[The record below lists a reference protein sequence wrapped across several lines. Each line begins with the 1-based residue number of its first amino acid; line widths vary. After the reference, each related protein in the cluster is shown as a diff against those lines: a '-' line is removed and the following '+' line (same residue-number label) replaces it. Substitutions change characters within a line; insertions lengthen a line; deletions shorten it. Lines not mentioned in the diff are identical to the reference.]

1 MRFKFDKEEQEIL
14 DLFEKG
20 KLKSA
25 PNLEKRKEELQSY
38 ARETIRKDKRI
49 NIRIS
54 QRVLMELKRQA
65 YYEGLPYQTYVA
77 SILHKFANGRYTETP
92 L

>member
-1 MRFKFDKEEQEIL
+1 MKLSKEEKELLKSVENEEWKSIPNFEKNKNRFQEIA
-14 DLFEKG
+14 K
-20 KLKSA
+20 A
-25 PNLEKRKEELQSY
+25 
-38 ARETIRKDKRI
+38 TIRKDKRI

-65 YYEGLPYQTYVA
+65 YNEGLPYQTYVA
-77 SILHKFANGRYTETP
+77 SILHKFVNGRYTETP